1 MKILFFNQYFWPE
14 SFRINDIASAL
25 KTRGHNIEV
34 LTGKP
39 NYPEGSF
46 FAGYKGLGVTIEHWR
61 DIKIHRIPM
70 LPRGNKSALKLAINY
85 ISFIISGLV
94 FAPWVLRNKQYD
106 VIFVYAPSPI
116 FQVIP
121 ASFLGWIKGI
131 PVILWVQDLWPQ
143 SAEATGYIKSPL
155 LLKLLQKFVR
165 FTYSHIDLILV
176 QSEAF
181 IEPVKSLAENV
192 PIQYYPNSVDKE
204 FYKPSG
210 VAAPE
215 IDSLN
220 SGFTILFA
228 GNIGI
233 AQSMETIVSAAEK
246 LAAYSEI
253 KLVLIG
259 TGSMFD
265 WVQKQVTDK
274 RLTNLFLEGRYPV
287 GVMPAVMRQASALL
301 VTLTKQPIFELTI
314 PSKIQAYLAVGK
326 PIVAC
331 LNGEG
336 ANIINK
342 AKAGIAVKAED
353 GEGLAEAIINLYKMP
368 QTELEQMGVN
378 GRDYF
383 KKHFDEEKLTS
394 ELISHFEMVINN
406 KEKR

>member
-1 MKILFFNQYFWPE
+1 
-14 SFRINDIASAL
+14 
-25 KTRGHNIEV
+25 
-34 LTGKP
+34 
-39 NYPEGSF
+39 
-46 FAGYKGLGVTIEHWR
+46 
-61 DIKIHRIPM
+61 M

-121 ASFLGWIKGI
+121 ASFLGWLKGI

-215 IDSLN
+215 IDSLK

-287 GVMPAVMRQASALL
+287 EVMPAVMRQASALL